1 MPPSRFVMHSPS
13 RASRF
18 AALFAL
24 ALAAACAN
32 APHKP
37 AASDATP
44 PRAGNVVE
52 EERWTAKFASECVLT
67 ASEVT
72 IEGPRGLLAHVFVTQ
87 DNEHQTQEVKATP
100 QGLRVET
107 RTNEGG
113 DHPPVRAQLDKWTI
127 TADGRLVV
135 LENPNATAVVIT
147 ARGDVF
153 LSADEN
159 GREVRRNELRLVGE
173 LRP

>member
-1 MPPSRFVMHSPS
+1 MSISARRH
-13 RASRF
+13 R
-18 AALFAL
+18 AALL
-24 ALAAACAN
+24 ALLLASLPGACAT
-32 APHKP
+32 APKTGATP
-37 AASDATP
+37 NVATP
-44 PRAGNVVE
+44 PLKHEPVA
-52 EERWTAKFASECVLT
+52 EERWTTRFASERVLT

-87 DNEHQTQEVKATP
+87 DNYHQTQEVKATP

-113 DHPPVRAQLDKWTI
+113 DYTPVRAQLDQWTI
-127 TADGRLVV
+127 TADRRLVV

-153 LSADEN
+153 LSADANVGET
-159 GREVRRNELRLVGE
+159 RSNELRVVGE
-173 LRP
+173 LRK